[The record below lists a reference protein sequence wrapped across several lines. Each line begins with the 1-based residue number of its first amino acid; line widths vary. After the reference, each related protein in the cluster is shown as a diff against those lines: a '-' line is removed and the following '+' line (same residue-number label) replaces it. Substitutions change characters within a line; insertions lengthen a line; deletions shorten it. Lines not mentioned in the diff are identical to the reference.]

1 MRLTLNVNTAVSNT
15 GEIFSALRHEA
26 NALDANIPL
35 FELRTLQDQMN
46 QSMWQEYTMARL
58 SSFFSVLA
66 LLLAGL
72 GVYSVLNYSIQRRKK
87 EIGLRLSLGASRSQ
101 VVTLILSDTM
111 RWSLAG
117 LIVGIP
123 AGLAAMRSASA
134 LVYGIKPLDPWI
146 ICLTSAIIIL
156 CASIAAVTPMIK
168 IVNIDPA
175 RTLHSE

>member
-1 MRLTLNVNTAVSNT
+1 
-15 GEIFSALRHEA
+15 
-26 NALDANIPL
+26 
-35 FELRTLQDQMN
+35 MN
-46 QSMWQEYTMARL
+46 QSMWQEHTMARL

-66 LLLAGL
+66 LFLAGL

-123 AGLAAMRSASA
+123 AGLAAMQSASA

-156 CASIAAVTPMIK
+156 CASIATVTPMIK